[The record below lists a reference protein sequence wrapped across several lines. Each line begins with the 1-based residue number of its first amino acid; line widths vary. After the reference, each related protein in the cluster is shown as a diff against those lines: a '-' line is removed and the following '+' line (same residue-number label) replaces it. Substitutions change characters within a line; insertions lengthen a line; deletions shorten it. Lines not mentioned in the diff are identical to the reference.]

1 MPVSKKQLK
10 RMIRF
15 VAKLKENRYPN
26 CASFTKDLKNADLND
41 NVNISCTGK
50 TVQRDIKTLREEF
63 KAPIEY
69 DYDMKGYYLTHHGW
83 DFPCPLFEE
92 REMLASV
99 IGARIAED
107 ILPDPMKSEVRQAV
121 DFQLTTNNP
130 DFLDTAYM
138 RSLVVS
144 SGLKVNIA
152 PLVFNEVFNA
162 WKEHRTLKIV
172 YSDITDKCSEREIE
186 PHALVFM
193 DSAWFVKSYCLL
205 RSSPRSF
212 ALHRI
217 KEAKMGN
224 GLFDPDMEI
233 INSVEKGKLFVY
245 DQFDQLEILCDK
257 RILNFIKEKP
267 VHKEQMITINN
278 DDSFTLRIPSMARH
292 EAIQF
297 VLYQLGE
304 AVAVNPPEFRDEVI
318 RKTAIIAEK
327 HKGQGGVISDQ

>member
-1 MPVSKKQLK
+1 MPVNKKQLK
-10 RMIRF
+10 RMIKF
-15 VAKLKENRYPN
+15 VAMLKENRYPN
-26 CASFTKDLKNADLND
+26 CASFTKELKNADIND
-41 NVNISCTGK
+41 NINISCTSK
-50 TVQRDIKTLREEF
+50 TVQRDIKTLRDEF

-69 DYDMKGYYLTHHGW
+69 DYDLNGYYLTHHGW

-144 SGLKVNIA
+144 SGLKVKIA
-152 PLVFNEVFNA
+152 PHVFNEVFNA

-172 YSDITDKCSEREIE
+172 YSDVADKCSEREIE

-193 DSAWFVKSYCLL
+193 DSAWFVKSFCLL
-205 RSSPRSF
+205 RSYPRSF

-217 KEAKMGN
+217 KEAVIGD
-224 GLFDPDMEI
+224 GLFDPDMDI
-233 INSVEKGKLFVY
+233 INSVEKGNLFVY
-245 DQFDQLEILCDK
+245 DQFKDIEILCDK
-257 RILNFIKEKP
+257 NILNFIKEKP
-267 VHKEQMITINN
+267 VNENQEITINK
-278 DDSFTLRIPSMARH
+278 DESFTLRIPSMARH

-297 VLYQLGE
+297 VLYQLGD
-304 AVAVNPPEFRDEVI
+304 AVALRPTEFKEEVS
-318 RKTAIIAEK
+318 RTIAKIAAK
-327 HKGQGGVISDQ
+327 H

>member
-1 MPVSKKQLK
+1 MPVNKKQLK
-10 RMIRF
+10 RMIKF
-15 VAKLKENRYPN
+15 VAMLKENRYPN
-26 CASFTKDLKNADLND
+26 CASFSNDLKNDDLYENI
-41 NVNISCTGK
+41 NISCTAK

-63 KAPIEY
+63 QAPIEY
-69 DYDMKGYYLTHHGW
+69 DYDMKGYYLSHHGW

-99 IGARIAED
+99 IGAKIAED
-107 ILPDPMKSEVRQAV
+107 ILPDPMRSEIRQAV

-152 PLVFNEVFNA
+152 PEVFNAVFNA

-172 YSDITDKCSEREIE
+172 YSDISDKCSEREIE

-193 DSAWFVKSYCLL
+193 DSAWFVKSFCLL

-217 KEAKMGN
+217 KKAVICDGQ
-224 GLFDPDMEI
+224 FDPDIEI
-233 INSVEKGKLFVY
+233 INAVEKGGLFVY
-245 DQFDQLEILCDK
+245 DQFENIEILCDNK
-257 RILNFIKEKP
+257 ILNFIKEKP
-267 VHKEQMITINN
+267 VHKEQTITMNKN
-278 DDSFTLRIPSMARH
+278 GSFTLMIPSMARH

-297 VLYQLGE
+297 VLYQIGD
-304 AVAVNPPEFRDEVI
+304 AIAISPKEFRKEVI
-318 RKTAIIAEK
+318 QKTAIIAQK
-327 HKGQGGVISDQ
+327 HK